1 MRTRQ
6 RRAAQRAAGAAVRA
20 VAFQTRSGDAGL
32 IFSTVAALLAVLLD
46 FARCTHTMPRRQP
59 IELADLEKKQNADG
73 KTDGR
78 AGPGRVAGRL

>member
-1 MRTRQ
+1 MRCATIT
-6 RRAAQRAAGAAVRA
+6 GAPVRV
-20 VAFQTRSGDAGL
+20 VAFQTRSGDASL
-32 IFSTVAALLAVLLD
+32 IFPTVAALLAVLLD

-78 AGPGRVAGRL
+78 AGPGRDAGRL